1 MVDEVTELDFFALDI
16 ETDNSDGGGLDPGIG
31 QITAIA
37 LLGKDWLWH
46 QQASSEQMERAML
59 VQFADALVWSNRP
72 IIATWNGG
80 AFDFPF
86 LTQRME
92 HHGVGVPWVL
102 SDRTDREPKYAPT
115 PPYDAVQNVD
125 PVMLHH
131 VDLAYFFGPEWCE
144 RHECKWGLKYVADQ
158 LGLVPEFMEN
168 FKDAGAS
175 ISESPANILG
185 LYNINDTMLTRD
197 LFHVAKL
204 ENYEKLL
211 TLFDS

>member
-1 MVDEVTELDFFALDI
+1 M
-16 ETDNSDGGGLDPGIG
+16 
-31 QITAIA
+31 
-37 LLGKDWLWH
+37 
-46 QQASSEQMERAML
+46 
-59 VQFADALVWSNRP
+59 
-72 IIATWNGG
+72 
-80 AFDFPF
+80 
-86 LTQRME
+86 
-92 HHGVGVPWVL
+92 
-102 SDRTDREPKYAPT
+102 
-115 PPYDAVQNVD
+115 
-125 PVMLHH
+125 
-131 VDLAYFFGPEWCE
+131 
-144 RHECKWGLKYVADQ
+144 KYVADQ

>member
-102 SDRTDREPKYAPT
+102 SDRTDREPKYAPPRPT
-115 PPYDAVQNVD
+115 TLCRTSTRSCSTTSTWRTSSAPSGVSATN
-125 PVMLHH
+125 
-131 VDLAYFFGPEWCE
+131 AS
-144 RHECKWGLKYVADQ
+144 
-158 LGLVPEFMEN
+158 
-168 FKDAGAS
+168 GA
-175 ISESPANILG
+175 
-185 LYNINDTMLTRD
+185 
-197 LFHVAKL
+197 
-204 ENYEKLL
+204 
-211 TLFDS
+211 